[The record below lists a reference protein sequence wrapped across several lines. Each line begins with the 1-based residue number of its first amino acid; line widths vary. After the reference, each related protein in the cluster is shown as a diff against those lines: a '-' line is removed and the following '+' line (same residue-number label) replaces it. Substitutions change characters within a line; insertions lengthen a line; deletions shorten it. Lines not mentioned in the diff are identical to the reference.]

1 MSESRNKSTDKV
13 QNTMLHQKLS
23 FAATEAYKLLRTNVL
38 FALPSDKKCRIVGVT
53 SSLRGDGKSTTA
65 VNLAYTLAETGQKV
79 LLIDADMRL
88 PSIPKKLGIVPSPG
102 LSNILVG
109 MADARSTVQA
119 TGILDSWYV
128 LAAGDIPPNPS
139 ELLGSKQMEAL
150 LALLAN
156 DYDFIVVDLPPVN
169 IVTDALVISHFL
181 DGLILVIRENYTER
195 SAVNNCYRQ
204 LKQADIKILGVVLNA
219 SKEAYGGYK
228 RYKRYKY
235 YNKYGKYGKYSK
247 YGKYQGDGYAKYQ
260 EGYGEIED

>member
-1 MSESRNKSTDKV
+1 MSESRNKTTEQV
-13 QNTMLHQKLS
+13 QNTLLYQKLS

-38 FALPSDKKCRIVGVT
+38 FALPSDKKCRVVGVT

-65 VNLAYTLAETGQKV
+65 VNLAYTLAETGQRV

-88 PSIPKKLGIVPSPG
+88 PSIPKKIGIAPSPG

-109 MADARSTVQA
+109 MAESKSTVQP

-139 ELLGSKQMEAL
+139 ELLGSNQMEAL
-150 LALLAN
+150 LAHYAQ

-169 IVTDALVISHFL
+169 IVTDALVVSRFL
-181 DGLILVIRENYTER
+181 DGLILVIREDYTER

-204 LKQADIKILGVVLNA
+204 LKQADVKILGVVLNA
-219 SKEAYGGYK
+219 AKEAYGGYR

-235 YNKYGKYGKYSK
+235 YKYGKKYGRYSK
-247 YGKYQGDGYAKYQ
+247 YGKYRSDGYAKY
-260 EGYGEIED
+260 EDGYGEIED

>member
-1 MSESRNKSTDKV
+1 
-13 QNTMLHQKLS
+13 MLHQKLS

-38 FALPSDKKCRIVGVT
+38 FALPSDKKCRVVGVT

-65 VNLAYTLAETGQKV
+65 VNLSYTLAETGKKV

-88 PSIPKKLGIVPSPG
+88 PSIPKKMNIAPAPG

-109 MADARSTVQA
+109 MAGATPTVQA

-128 LAAGDIPPNPS
+128 LSAGDIPPNPS

-150 LALLAN
+150 LEYFSN

-169 IVTDALVISHFL
+169 IVTDALVVSPFL

-195 SAVNNCYRQ
+195 SAVNHCYRQ
-204 LKQADIKILGVVLNA
+204 LKQSDVKILGVVLNA
-219 SKEAYGGYK
+219 AKEAYGGYK

-235 YNKYGKYGKYSK
+235 YKYGKSSR
-247 YGKYQGDGYAKYQ
+247 YGKYQSD
-260 EGYGEIED
+260 GYGEIED